1 MTALLAIIC
10 IVLIAVIAVQIGK
23 VTELAAKIR
32 GEEDALERTN
42 RTTSRWLM
50 TFLVGFLIFC
60 VASAIYYKNYMLG
73 YGPHESA
80 SLHGKSLDKM
90 FNITTV
96 VTSIVFV
103 VTHIALFYFSYKY
116 RYRKDGKAEYIPH
129 NNMIEVVWT
138 VIPAVVMTFLVV
150 GGLDAWNDVM
160 ADVGT
165 DEDVL
170 EIEAMGYQFAW
181 NLRYPGADGKLGA
194 RDFTLTSGTN
204 PVGQDWTDE
213 SGLDDFQPGEL
224 VLPVGQKVRI
234 RILARDVL
242 HDFYLPHF
250 RVKMDAV
257 PGMPTYFV
265 FTPEKTTEEYRK
277 SLRDYPEYNVPD
289 PNEPDKMLWETFG
302 YELACAE
309 LCGKGHWSMRRPVRV
324 VSQKEYDDWAASQN
338 SYYMGSI
345 YQTANDPWPI
355 DGALPAIVQGTR
367 KAEFADMLESAI
379 NAADDADRTFVL
391 KYVTFESGSATLTD
405 LSKRYELA
413 NVVEAMNQDSGLTIE
428 LAGHT
433 DSTGDAEAN
442 LTLSQNRAE
451 AVMNYLVSNGISADR
466 LRAVGYGQDYPIGDN
481 ATEAGRVKNR
491 RTAFTVLTSSR
502 MVETTIQEEPV
513 AEETATE

>member
-1 MTALLAIIC
+1 MTALLATLC

-32 GEEDALERTN
+32 GEEDALERSN

-50 TFLVGFLIFC
+50 IFLVGFLVFC

-73 YGPHESA
+73 YGPHEAA

-90 FNITTV
+90 FNITAI
-96 VTSIVFV
+96 VTGIVFF
-103 VTHIALFYFSYKY
+103 VTQIALFYFSYKY
-116 RYRKDGKAEYIPH
+116 RHRKGGKAEYIPH
-129 NNMIEVVWT
+129 NNMVEVVWT

-165 DEDVL
+165 DEDIL

-204 PVGQDWTDE
+204 PVGQDWMDE

-289 PNEPDKMLWETFG
+289 PNDPEKMLWQTFN

-309 LCGKGHWSMRRPVRV
+309 LCGKGHWSMRRLVRV
-324 VSQKEYDDWAASQN
+324 VPQEEYDAWVKTQQ
-338 SYYMGSI
+338 SYYMSSI
-345 YQTANDPWPI
+345 YQTKDDPWMTSNE
-355 DGALPAIVQGTR
+355 LPGIVSAAR
-367 KAEFADMLESAI
+367 KAEFADLLESAI
-379 NAADDADRTFVL
+379 NGTSTEERTFVL
-391 KYVTFESGSATLTD
+391 KYVTFETGSATLTD
-405 LSKRYELA
+405 KSKRYELS
-413 NVVEAMNQDSGLTIE
+413 NVVEAMQEDPALTIE
-428 LAGHT
+428 LGGHT
-433 DSTGDAEAN
+433 DNTGDADAN
-442 LTLSQNRAE
+442 MVLSQNRAA
-451 AVMNYLVSNGISADR
+451 AVMNYLLGKGIDASR
-466 LRAVGYGQDYPIGDN
+466 LRATGYGQNDPLGDN
-481 ATEAGRVKNR
+481 STEAGREKNR
-491 RTAFTVLTSSR
+491 RTEFTVLSSSR
-502 MVETTIQEEPV
+502 MAESATV
-513 AEETATE
+513 EETAVEPES

>member
-10 IVLIAVIAVQIGK
+10 IVLIGVIAVQIGK
-23 VTELAAKIR
+23 VTELAANIR

-50 TFLVGFLIFC
+50 VFLVAFL
-60 VASAIYYKNYMLG
+60 VLGVGSAIYYKNYMLG

-80 SLHGKSLDKM
+80 SLHGKSLDRM
-90 FNITTV
+90 FNITV
-96 VTSIVFV
+96 VITGIVFL

-116 RYRKDGKAEYIPH
+116 RHRKGAKAQYIPH

-165 DEDVL
+165 TEDIL

-181 NLRYPGADGKLGA
+181 NLRYPGADGKLGK
-194 RDFTLTSGTN
+194 RDFRLTSGTN
-204 PVGQDWTDE
+204 PIGQDWTDE

-224 VLPVGQKVRI
+224 VLPVGQKVRV

-265 FTPEKTTEEYRK
+265 FTPEKTTKEYRK
-277 SLRDYPEYNVPD
+277 SLKDYPEYNVPD
-289 PNEPDKMLWETFG
+289 PNDPEKKLWQTFE

-309 LCGKGHWSMRRPVRV
+309 LCGTGHWSMRRLVRV
-324 VSQKEYDDWAASQN
+324 VSQEEYEAWAKQQQSF
-338 SYYMGSI
+338 YMQTI
-345 YQTANDPWPI
+345 YQTADDPWPI
-355 DGALPAIVQGTR
+355 DGALPGVVSGAR
-367 KAEFADMLESAI
+367 KAEFTNLLD
-379 NAADDADRTFVL
+379 AATMATDPADRTFVL
-391 KYVTFESGSATLTD
+391 KYVTFETGSAALTP

-413 NVVEAMNQDSGLTIE
+413 NVVDAMNEDPALTIE
-428 LAGHT
+428 LGGHT
-433 DSTGDAEAN
+433 DSTGDAVAN
-442 LTLSQNRAE
+442 LALSQHRAD
-451 AVMNYLVSNGISADR
+451 AVMNYLTSKGIDASR
-466 LRAVGYGQDYPIGDN
+466 LRAVGYGQVDPLGDN
-481 ATEAGRVKNR
+481 ATEAGRAKNR
-491 RTAFTVLTSSR
+491 RTVFTVLTSGR
-502 MVETTIQEEPV
+502 TTETMTDTPAVSE
-513 AEETATE
+513 